1 MAAVALA
8 TSSAR
13 CDMVFLIMSVQTP
26 VMVIILLSLF
36 RAADGGQSARCQNDQ
51 GQPLVWGLK

>member
-13 CDMVFLIMSVQTP
+13 CDMIFLIMSVQTP
-26 VMVIILLSLF
+26 IWWSYSLKF
-36 RAADGGQSARCQNDQ
+36 RHKKSLHREAYLALFFVSSFTR
-51 GQPLVWGLK
+51 

>member
-26 VMVIILLSLF
+26 NCWTYSLNF
-36 RAADGGQSARCQNDQ
+36 RHKKSLHREAYLALFFVSSFTR
-51 GQPLVWGLK
+51 

>member
-13 CDMVFLIMSVQTP
+13 CDMVFLIMSVQREAY
-26 VMVIILLSLF
+26 LALF
-36 RAADGGQSARCQNDQ
+36 FVSSFTR
-51 GQPLVWGLK
+51 